1 MAKMPIAEYRKRQD
15 GTATLFDVT
24 AAKAPKFTTMIGM
37 GIFCIVLGLGFMGSD
52 GGLAFFAFLMGGFS
66 LWYGWTRDIR
76 PKGYKEN
83 MSFRV
88 TPETIEANGRRFP
101 KDDIHRLLIRNGIS
115 DQEVG
120 VTQYDMS
127 AAQASGLAYRAKV
140 GTIANA
146 LTVESGGKSTILAGG
161 MDGTTAFGL
170 LSDVSKV
177 IGFQHKDFSSRRA
190 CCGCTRSPSSPAA
203 STRPSCTVA
212 RLAPP

>member
-1 MAKMPIAEYRKRQD
+1 MAKMPTAEYRKRQD
-15 GTATLFDVT
+15 GNTTVFDVT

-52 GGLAFFAFLMGGFS
+52 GGLGIVAFLMGGFC

-83 MSFRV
+83 ASFRV
-88 TPETIEANGRRFP
+88 TSDTIEANGRRFA
-101 KDDIHRLLIRNGIS
+101 KDDIHRLLVRNGIS
-115 DQEVG
+115 DEELGMV
-120 VTQYDMS
+120 QYDMS

-146 LTVESGGKSTILAGG
+146 LTLESGGKATILAGG
-161 MDGTTAFGL
+161 LDGTTAFGL

-177 IGFQHKDFSSRRA
+177 IGFQHQNY
-190 CCGCTRSPSSPAA
+190 
-203 STRPSCTVA
+203 
-212 RLAPP
+212 